1 MNNYVALSPL
11 SQSFKDSCRKFYEA
25 EMEEL
30 DFKGATEQ
38 SRQHINTWV
47 AKKTKGKHRVFLF
60 CLFLVLKFDSRALS
74 ILSRISFA
82 TELYLP
88 HPY

>member
-1 MNNYVALSPL
+1 MLCNHVAL

-30 DFKGATEQ
+30 DFKGDTEQ

-47 AKKTKGKHRVFLF
+47 AKKTEGEHRVVLF
-60 CLFLVLKFDSRALS
+60 CLFSELGLETRALS
-74 ILSRISFA
+74 MLSR
-82 TELYLP
+82 TWVP
-88 HPY
+88 

>member
-47 AKKTKGKHRVFLF
+47 AKKTEGEQSFSVLFVF
-60 CLFLVLKFDSRALS
+60 SA
-74 ILSRISFA
+74 RI
-82 TELYLP
+82 
-88 HPY
+88 